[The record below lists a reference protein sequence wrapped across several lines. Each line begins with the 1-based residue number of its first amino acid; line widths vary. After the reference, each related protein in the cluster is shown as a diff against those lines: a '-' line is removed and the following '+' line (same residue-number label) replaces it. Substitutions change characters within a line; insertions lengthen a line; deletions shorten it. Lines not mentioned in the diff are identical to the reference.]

1 MEIVNMLL
9 DPDVQLQLLLGE
21 GMSALEIA
29 ATKDLYYTYE
39 LASGSSEVVGR
50 DASYMVIVV

>member
-21 GMSALEIA
+21 GMSALKTA
-29 ATKDLYYTYE
+29 ATKDLSYTYG

-50 DASYMVIVV
+50 DTSYMVIVV